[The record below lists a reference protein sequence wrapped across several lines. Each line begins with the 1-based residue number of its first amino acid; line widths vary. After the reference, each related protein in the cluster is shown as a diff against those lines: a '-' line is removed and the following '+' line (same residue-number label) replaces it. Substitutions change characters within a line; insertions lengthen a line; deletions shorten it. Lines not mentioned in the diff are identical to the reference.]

1 MKFYLAS
8 CTCVASTVAWHPS
21 FHCTSCHE
29 RLLET
34 YVEKSS
40 WWNPPKWRLWILIRY
55 RYLTARV
62 SLPDLSCDGGCIWYL
77 TRGLS
82 AATNQALSSVFVI
95 LRMRPKAPCIIPH
108 FRCFSYERDIKF
120 LTRTLIEYFCNYL
133 CLLEREQNHFIFFH
147 IDHLF
152 LSTSI
157 CFPCFYST
165 TKLHAIAC
173 PKY

>member
-1 MKFYLAS
+1 MSL
-8 CTCVASTVAWHPS
+8 
-21 FHCTSCHE
+21 
-29 RLLET
+29 RLLPGTLPFTVLLVMEDCWQNT
-34 YVEKSS
+34 R

-55 RYLTARV
+55 CYLRARV
-62 SLPDLSCDGGCIWYL
+62 SLPDQSCDGGCIWYL

-95 LRMRPKAPCIIPH
+95 LWMRPTAPCILPYC
-108 FRCFSYERDIKF
+108 RCFSSERDIKF
-120 LTRTLIEYFCNYL
+120 LARTLMEHFCNYL
-133 CLLEREQNHFIFFH
+133 CLLEREQNHFIFH